1 MQRIK
6 RPMQTFKRLKDN
18 LINNNRGNGDNRKED
33 KSDKNNITQE
43 FHSVLKE
50 VRNNGKTTKSAS
62 VKNRGNSINLHHLIK
77 KLLNSENKRCSKR
90 IMDFMKHLV
99 FLMKY
104 IISAINLISAT
115 LEVLTRLIQKPQ
127 C

>member
-1 MQRIK
+1 M
-6 RPMQTFKRLKDN
+6 
-18 LINNNRGNGDNRKED
+18 
-33 KSDKNNITQE
+33 
-43 FHSVLKE
+43 LKE